1 MTRNPVSPEVNAIII
16 TSAPGSLMLLG
27 EHAVLHGFRSL
38 VCAINRRITVRLSA
52 IREDSVRIFSGLGDY
67 QSPLDDLVDH
77 PSLRYVLQSI
87 RQQIDHL
94 PSGVELKIDSEFSS
108 EIGFGSSAAVT
119 VATQVALMHWIM
131 GEPPKPE
138 TLFAQA
144 LKTVQ
149 TLQGRG
155 SGADLAASVFGG
167 IVGYTT
173 APEFQPLGISMP
185 LTAVFSGYK
194 TPTPEVILR
203 VEQLLVEHP
212 EKYERI
218 YSEVDASVKAAIT
231 CLQEHDFPAFGE
243 ILNRNQELMDEMGVN
258 TPELKEI
265 VAALQAAPGIF
276 GAKISGSGMGDC
288 AVGAG
293 YAELPALDY
302 PVHHLEITPDGCECH
317 E

>member
-1 MTRNPVSPEVNAIII
+1 MREKTGLSLPVTA
-16 TSAPGSLMLLG
+16 SAPGSLMLLG
-27 EHAVLHGFRSL
+27 EHAVLHGYRAL
-38 VCAINRRITVRLSA
+38 VCAINRRMTVRLSA
-52 IREDSVRIFSGLGDY
+52 LAGDSVRIFSALGDY

-87 RQQIDHL
+87 RQQSEHL
-94 PSGVELKIDSEFSS
+94 PSGFELKIDSEFSA

-119 VATQVALMHWIM
+119 VATHAALMHWIM

-138 TLFAQA
+138 TLFSQA
-144 LKTVQ
+144 LETVQ

-167 IVGYTT
+167 MVGYTT
-173 APEFQPLGISMP
+173 APEFQPLGISIP
-185 LTAVFSGYK
+185 LTAVFCGYK

-203 VEQLLVEHP
+203 VEQLMAENP

-218 YSEVDASVKAAIT
+218 YAEVDASVKAAIT

-243 ILNRNQELMDEMGVN
+243 ILNRNQQLMDEMGVN

-265 VAALQAAPGIF
+265 VEALRAEPEIF

-288 AVGAG
+288 AVGVG
-293 YAELPALDY
+293 FAELRELDY
-302 PVHHLEITPDGCECH
+302 PVHHLEITPAGFECECH
-317 E
+317 G